1 MAGLLG
7 PSGPQINFVLQ
18 IVTLLIIVVGFL
30 YKQQRRY
37 KAHGSLMGSAV
48 ILHIISFIT
57 VMGPIFFGN
66 IDILLSSLSFL
77 EVQTLV
83 IHAIPGVVAMILGII
98 LVAAWSVN
106 TTNIGGCIRRKRI
119 MDVTIILWLLS
130 LIFGIATYLLIY

>member
-1 MAGLLG
+1 
-7 PSGPQINFVLQ
+7 
-18 IVTLLIIVVGFL
+18 
-30 YKQQRRY
+30 
-37 KAHGSLMGSAV
+37 
-48 ILHIISFIT
+48 
-57 VMGPIFFGN
+57 
-66 IDILLSSLSFL
+66 LSSLSFL

-98 LVAAWSVN
+98 LVAAWAVN